1 MRRDHP
7 RTPCY
12 SHDNNLYN
20 SVAESAIAQDPL
32 DANNHLLV
40 LIAGGFLKFFYDAQ
54 QETASQWYVTPPQLQ
69 DKWAMYFN
77 NRKHNF
83 RVLHTI
89 YANSGTQICRG

>member
-1 MRRDHP
+1 M
-7 RTPCY
+7 
-12 SHDNNLYN
+12 
-20 SVAESAIAQDPL
+20 AESAIAQDPL